1 MTIIAI
7 IIIIS
12 IVTIIIITIIIIIII
27 ILVIFI
33 AIITIIILLFV
44 VVVVLTGA
52 IKPAVNVNYGVILD
66 REPTSHLDTKDPL
79 YPVSF
84 MSPSSL
90 LVCLIALN
98 SSCNSLCL

>member
-1 MTIIAI
+1 M
-7 IIIIS
+7 IIS

-27 ILVIFI
+27 ILVIVI

-52 IKPAVNVNYGVILD
+52 IKPAVIVNYGGVILD

-79 YPVSF
+79 YPISF
-84 MSPSSL
+84 VSPSSL
-90 LVCLIALN
+90 LLCLIT
-98 SSCNSLCL
+98 